1 MLRCQDETPTP
12 ELRTFYTAKRIII
25 ICVVRYNKQKFI
37 VRKRGVAVDNILNTI
52 TAYREERKWSLYDLA
67 THAELKTSTIST
79 WYNNNAIPTIPS
91 LVKICDAF
99 QITLSEFFAK
109 AEGSESVPV
118 ALTPQQMQI
127 IEKWSILRPDQ
138 QEAVLNLLNTI
149 PWFYMDSNRVAAL
162 LLLWRMF
169 CTSFILRPPCHH
181 RQRKD
186 EETWKGDWLS
196 TNRAPATRTWFAA
209 DCIPALRPCGAA
221 CDCVVLWSE
230 GWLMYFDSYITGK
243 RIQQLRKTKG
253 LTQEQFAVKLNI
265 SDRHLGKIER
275 GEALLL

>member
-1 MLRCQDETPTP
+1 MPTP
-12 ELRTFYTAKRIII
+12 ELRTFCTAKRIII

-37 VRKRGVAVDNILNTI
+37 VRKREVAVDNILNTI

-109 AEGSESVPV
+109 AEGSGSVPV

-149 PWFYMDSNRVAAL
+149 P
-162 LLLWRMF
+162 
-169 CTSFILRPPCHH
+169 
-181 RQRKD
+181 
-186 EETWKGDWLS
+186 
-196 TNRAPATRTWFAA
+196 
-209 DCIPALRPCGAA
+209 
-221 CDCVVLWSE
+221 
-230 GWLMYFDSYITGK
+230 
-243 RIQQLRKTKG
+243 
-253 LTQEQFAVKLNI
+253 
-265 SDRHLGKIER
+265 
-275 GEALLL
+275 